1 MFGFFKKKNEIIIR
15 DIIWRSDLYKY
26 KALISDVQKNDK
38 SIIVYYFEDTKIEL
52 ENILKQHQITVS
64 ETSAIT
70 TKAWLIKASNLLH
83 KNDVDN
89 RKIIFAEHHPSF
101 ITETEITNHL
111 LELGIKQV
119 TFFISMED
127 ELMKQFGGDRIIEMM
142 NKLGYKDDE
151 VIEHS
156 MVSSSIQR
164 AQKKIDEQVQF
175 PSNTRNSKDW
185 FKINV
190 MK

>member
-1 MFGFFKKKNEIIIR
+1 
-15 DIIWRSDLYKY
+15 
-26 KALISDVQKNDK
+26 
-38 SIIVYYFEDTKIEL
+38 
-52 ENILKQHQITVS
+52 
-64 ETSAIT
+64 
-70 TKAWLIKASNLLH
+70 
-83 KNDVDN
+83 
-89 RKIIFAEHHPSF
+89 
-101 ITETEITNHL
+101 
-111 LELGIKQV
+111 
-119 TFFISMED
+119 MED

>member
-127 ELMKQFGGDRIIEMM
+127 ELM